1 MPEALRWTI
10 EHGHANNFANDY
22 TSVAYWYQAEPHAPF
37 PLLPD
42 ADGLLP
48 FLPPEHDEAARE
60 LTTAVLEAV
69 QQAPRQEPIWRVA
82 RIAESYYAGRFVETL
97 EQLRALK
104 A

>member
-1 MPEALRWTI
+1 
-10 EHGHANNFANDY
+10 
-22 TSVAYWYQAEPHAPF
+22 
-37 PLLPD
+37 
-42 ADGLLP
+42 
-48 FLPPEHDEAARE
+48 
-60 LTTAVLEAV
+60 LTAAVLEAV